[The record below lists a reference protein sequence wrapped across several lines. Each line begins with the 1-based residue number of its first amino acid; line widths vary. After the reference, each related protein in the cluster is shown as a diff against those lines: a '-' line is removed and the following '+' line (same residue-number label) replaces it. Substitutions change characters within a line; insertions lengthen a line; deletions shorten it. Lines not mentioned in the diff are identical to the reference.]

1 MPAPTRTTSS
11 FLERLI
17 FASTIG
23 CNEKV
28 IKKTEISLAVF
39 LNMDKTF
46 RFYGQMNHSDGF

>member
-1 MPAPTRTTSS
+1 
-11 FLERLI
+11 LERLI

-39 LNMDKTF
+39 LNMDKAF